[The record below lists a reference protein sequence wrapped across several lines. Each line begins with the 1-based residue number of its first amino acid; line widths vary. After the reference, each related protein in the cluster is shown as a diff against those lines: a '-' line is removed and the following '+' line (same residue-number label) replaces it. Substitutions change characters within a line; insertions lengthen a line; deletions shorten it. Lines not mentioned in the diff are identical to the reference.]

1 MQNQTHEMN
10 NKKNISFNVD
20 EFDIDS
26 YDFKP
31 VTKGL
36 GFHGEKE
43 VHKAIKVSEVK
54 LKANPTRPRTTTTNT
69 NIPGHLS
76 SSPAAK
82 PLGGGLMSGI
92 DAIYN
97 REQAVQKEPA
107 KKKVKAEKISL
118 KTPSYGEL
126 MSAYLLD
133 VVLVSMVTLVLF
145 IAFYGIVFKEIDL
158 IATIDFIKSSWD
170 FFTVFL
176 SLVYIS
182 YFTILGPIDSVG
194 KKLFHISQRDER
206 NQQQRVSIRQS
217 FTNALISL
225 LSIPLLFVPVLF
237 DFHNKISGIK
247 TVKTQG

>member
-1 MQNQTHEMN
+1 MQNQTHEVN
-10 NKKNISFNVD
+10 NKKNISFSVD

-36 GFHGEKE
+36 GFHGEKDN
-43 VHKAIKVSEVK
+43 HKTIKVSEVK
-54 LKANPTRPRTTTTNT
+54 LKANPTKPRTSNT
-69 NIPGHLS
+69 STRIPGHLN

-97 REQAVQKEPA
+97 REQAVENPTVTKKEKPQN
-107 KKKVKAEKISL
+107 ISL
-118 KTPSYGEL
+118 RSPSYGEL
-126 MSAYLLD
+126 MGAYLLD
-133 VVLVSMVTLVLF
+133 VVLVGLVTLVLF
-145 IAFYGIVFKEIDL
+145 VAFYGIVFKEVNL
-158 IATIDFIKSSWD
+158 IATIGFIKTSWD
-170 FFTVFL
+170 FFSVFF

-194 KKLFHISQRDER
+194 MKLFQISQRDER
-206 NQQQRVSIRQS
+206 NQQQRVSIKQS
-217 FTNALISL
+217 FANSLVCL

-247 TVKTQG
+247 AVKTQG